1 MSLLFEPSTSLEAH
15 KMLLNAKSD
24 INEYLLNLNESE
36 RKNIL
41 EHIEIRDYTRN
52 GMCYTL
58 DNAPKPEIE
67 IVSELKKICKDLTRT
82 TTSQEIHTDQDYYI
96 TAKQVQAICGVSETK
111 SYLIIKE
118 LNDELK
124 EQGFIT
130 IRGKVLK
137 SYFNKRIGV
146 GIQ

>member
-1 MSLLFEPSTSLEAH
+1 
-15 KMLLNAKSD
+15 MLLNAKND